1 MAKPIILI
9 VDDESNTSILVQNML
24 EELGY
29 NVAGPVSSGK
39 EAIQKALQTQ
49 PDLVLM
55 DIILDDE
62 MDGVEAARQIYESL
76 DIPVVYLTGHAD
88 DRLLQRAKLTEP
100 YGYIIKPF
108 DEKDL
113 RTNIEIALYR
123 HKMEKLLKESE
134 KRYKAICELTSDY
147 IFHINVSKDK
157 QMLFDWITDGFVQL
171 TGYTRKEVEN
181 IELWKKIILPDDIF
195 VVNKALQNIMQG
207 SKEEYEHRIITKG
220 GETLWLIVNMR
231 PEWDTKKQNVIGI
244 IGAASNITKCKLIED
259 ALVEAKHKAEA
270 TNLAK
275 SEFLA
280 NMSHE
285 LKTPLNSVIGF
296 SEILLDKSFGEI
308 NEKQEKYLNHI
319 RKSGKHLLELINDII
334 DLSRAEA
341 GRMELEL
348 KEFSLPR
355 LLNDMLTVVKLSA
368 FKNNIGITIDVDEK
382 LSTIQADEAKLKK
395 TVNILLDNAI
405 KYTPDGGKTKVE
417 VTRINDKFKI
427 SVTDTGI
434 GIKPEDK
441 ERIFKG
447 FEQVDGSYRKKYGG
461 TGTGLALA
469 KKFVEMHGGKIWVE
483 SPPKKDMALEE
494 GKGSSFIFTIPCKL
508 EQLVEQI
515 VDPSTK
521 LLTREY
527 FLKHIERILLLHKR
541 MNHQF
546 SLLRLELE
554 SGEKKLDPLSFAEV
568 LKDVIRKYEI
578 FTHDKD
584 KKCYYTVLLDTD
596 RQKVN
601 NAAKRIS
608 EALKE
613 RKYTSNIKT
622 VTYPEDGDSVDAL
635 LKALRPYPPS

>member
-1 MAKPIILI
+1 MAKAKILI
-9 VDDESNTSILVQNML
+9 VDDESNTSILVKNML

-29 NVAGPVSSGK
+29 NIAGPVSSGK

-55 DIILDDE
+55 DILLDEE
-62 MDGVEAARQIYESL
+62 MDGVEAARQIYDSL

-88 DRLLQRAKLTEP
+88 DRVLQRAKLTEP

-113 RTNIEIALYR
+113 LTNIEIALYK
-123 HKMEKLLKESE
+123 HKMEKSLKESE
-134 KRYKAICELTSDY
+134 RRYKAICELTSDY

-157 QMLFDWITDGFVQL
+157 QMQFDWITDGFAQL
-171 TGYTRKEVEN
+171 TGYTRKEVKN

-195 VVNKALQNIMQG
+195 IVNKALQNIMRG
-207 SKEEYEHRIITKG
+207 SIEKYEHRIITKG
-220 GETLWLIVNMR
+220 GETLWLIVNMQ

-244 IGAASNITKCKLIED
+244 IGAVSNINEYKLTQD

-296 SEILLDKSFGEI
+296 SEILIDKSFGEI
-308 NEKQEKYLNHI
+308 NEKQEKYLNNI

-334 DLSRAEA
+334 DLSKAET

-348 KEFSLPR
+348 EEFSLPR
-355 LLNDMLTVVKLSA
+355 LMNDMLTVVKSSV
-368 FKNNIGITIDVDEK
+368 FKKNIKITIDVEEK

-395 TVNILLDNAI
+395 IVNILLDNAI
-405 KYTPDGGKTKVE
+405 KFTPDGGKIRLGINRVE
-417 VTRINDKFKI
+417 DKFQVT
-427 SVTDTGI
+427 VTDTGI

-461 TGTGLALA
+461 AGTGLALA

-483 SPPKKDMALEE
+483 SPPKKGMVLEK
-494 GKGSSFIFTIPCKL
+494 GKGSSLIFTVPCKPG
-508 EQLVEQI
+508 QLA
-515 VDPSTK
+515 
-521 LLTREY
+521 
-527 FLKHIERILLLHKR
+527 
-541 MNHQF
+541 
-546 SLLRLELE
+546 
-554 SGEKKLDPLSFAEV
+554 G
-568 LKDVIRKYEI
+568 
-578 FTHDKD
+578 
-584 KKCYYTVLLDTD
+584 
-596 RQKVN
+596 
-601 NAAKRIS
+601 
-608 EALKE
+608 
-613 RKYTSNIKT
+613 
-622 VTYPEDGDSVDAL
+622 
-635 LKALRPYPPS
+635 